1 MKDLK
6 TREILSVRLQKLV
19 RRKTIAAKRA
29 DPYSIQVNGDEHLP
43 IFVDVR
49 ENLLVT
55 GQTLSAAPGYA
66 IGLTKQLLEKNHI
79 IHAKTT
85 YEGADSMWFF
95 LHTFGFVTDTTADR
109 HINGGRH
116 KKDSPRFAFHLF
128 SDKHHIIEDTVN
140 GGKLLAN
147 PDIDLQAPMDIVFYL
162 KKDANPSVEH
172 ILIGDMALSEK
183 LDALQGLPG
192 SRITKLTHNGS
203 LSECE
208 IPSLASLSD
217 GFNHIVIAH
226 VPSETAF
233 EYKNRLHLRDVSKA
247 CGIYFKERQYEF
259 GWNLQLSPMGYW
271 VIVTPDVEP
280 IIQRSYATRSK
291 YGYSWNARHGQ

>member
-6 TREILSVRLQKLV
+6 RREALSVRFQKFV
-19 RRKTIAAKRA
+19 HRETIAAKRA
-29 DPYSIQVNGDEHLP
+29 GPYNIQVNGDENFP

-66 IGLTKQLLEKNHI
+66 IDLTKQLLEKNHI

-95 LHTFGFVTDTTADR
+95 LHTFGFVTDTTAER
-109 HINGGRH
+109 HISGGRH
-116 KKDSPRFAFHLF
+116 KKDAPRFAFHLF
-128 SDKHHIIEDTVN
+128 NDKHQVIEDTVN

-147 PDIDLQAPMDIVFYL
+147 PDIDPQTPMDVVFYL
-162 KKDANPSVEH
+162 KKDANPSVEP
-172 ILIGDMALSEK
+172 ILTGDMKLSGK
-183 LDALQGLPG
+183 LDALRGLPG
-192 SRITKLTHNGS
+192 SLITKLTHNGS

-247 CGIYFKERQYEF
+247 CWIYFKERQYEF

-280 IIQRSYATRSK
+280 ILQRSSSTRSK
-291 YGYSWNARHGQ
+291 YGYNWNARNGQ